1 MRCSTRPALRFD
13 EANPLRDRI
22 FRWNRNQHMHVIRE
36 KMTFLDPA
44 LFLPRQLAE
53 HLS

>member
-13 EANPLRDRI
+13 EANHLRDRI

-44 LFLPRQLAE
+44 LFLLRQLAE

>member
-1 MRCSTRPALRFD
+1 MDRTLPFD
-13 EANPLRDRI
+13 EANHLRDRM

-44 LFLPRQLAE
+44 LFLLRQLTE